1 MVLVVPLQITLALL
15 LALFCNNNIGK
26 VKFATYQWYK
36 DGVAITGATKEYY
49 EEKKGE
55 KLNGCY
61 HVEVTSTSGREY
73 VSETYCVDKDR
84 ELKVYPNPVSPDGI
98 RTIDYPFTE
107 DEKKNL
113 RVEVYD
119 AMGNMVRDFIP
130 KSYPIHLDANLAEG
144 HYFVLI
150 YESDERMLDARFI
163 VR

>member
-1 MVLVVPLQITLALL
+1 
-15 LALFCNNNIGK
+15 
-26 VKFATYQWYK
+26 
-36 DGVAITGATKEYY
+36 
-49 EEKKGE
+49 
-55 KLNGCY
+55 Y

-84 ELKVYPNPVSPDGI
+84 ELKVYPNPVSPDGTL
-98 RTIDYPFTE
+98 TIDYPFTE

-119 AMGNMVRDFIP
+119 AMGIMVSDFVP
-130 KSYPIHLDANLAEG
+130 TSYPINFGINLPEG